1 MPLPRLRQV
10 VLAAEDLSATCAAI
24 ERSLGAHDPFHD
36 PGVGHFG
43 LANAVYT
50 IGDTFLEVVS
60 PVTGGTA
67 AGRYMQRRGGDAGY
81 MVMFEDG
88 DEGALRSRLK
98 SLDVRL
104 VHDHSHRDIVDLH
117 LHPKDVPGAIV
128 AVNVCT
134 PEGSWRWGG
143 PVWAG
148 AIPDHDPGGVI
159 GLAVAA
165 EDPAALATRWADV
178 LGLDVTTSGS
188 AHTLALPSGQR
199 VDVIAGDGAEGIVGV
214 TVEGALRE
222 PVDICGVRFAPGRLQ
237 EDE

>member
-1 MPLPRLRQV
+1 MALPRLRQV
-10 VLAAEDLSATCAAI
+10 VLAAADLKATCAAI

-43 LANAVYT
+43 LANAVYAL
-50 IGDTFLEVVS
+50 GDTFLEVVS
-60 PVTGGTA
+60 PVTEGTA

-81 MVMFEDG
+81 MVMFEDA
-88 DEGALRSRLK
+88 DEGTLRTRLK

-104 VHDHSHRDIVDLH
+104 VHDHSHPDIVDLH

-143 PVWAG
+143 PAWAG
-148 AIPDHDPGGVI
+148 AIPDHDPGGVV
-159 GLAVAA
+159 GLTVAA

-178 LGLDVTTSGS
+178 LGVDVITNGATR
-188 AHTLALPSGQR
+188 TLALPSGQR
-199 VDVIAGDGAEGIVGV
+199 VDVIAGDGIEGIVGV
-214 TVEGALRE
+214 TVDGTLGQ
-222 PVDICGVRFAPGRLQ
+222 PTDICGVRFAPGRLQ
-237 EDE
+237 EEL